1 MEFFLHLGFTHWTL
15 FNWFF
20 LQCCGKGWIPYLCKS
35 PSSIDSLFFV
45 TPSALKFIVSIPT
58 QKHWGFSYLKIDCKT
73 YYFVFFKLENIAAP
87 IFCCYSN
94 DQDVWSKIRFT
105 LSISQ
110 INLATAVKYFKL
122 ENEMNGQIILNLL
135 WNVLIQYWFKN
146 PKTSSLKFLH
156 P

>member
-1 MEFFLHLGFTHWTL
+1 VAKVEFHISAKV
-15 FNWFF
+15 
-20 LQCCGKGWIPYLCKS
+20 LQVLIPYFSWPLLLLN
-35 PSSIDSLFFV
+35 SLSLYPHKNIEV
-45 TPSALKFIVSIPT
+45 
-58 QKHWGFSYLKIDCKT
+58 FSFLKIDCKT